1 VRNGDGMS
9 GDSEADSEGVY
20 YISVEDF
27 EWRPPKKAEEE
38 QPSPPADQPAESPEE
53 RSE

>member
-1 VRNGDGMS
+1 MS
-9 GDSEADSEGVY
+9 AAKDVDSEGVY

-38 QPSPPADQPAESPEE
+38 QPSAPADQPAESPED